1 MNLEPLFGLRIRT
14 PRLELRLPTESELNE
29 LYELAAA
36 GIHPPGEMP
45 FGVAWTDDL
54 TRDSFLAYHHS
65 LRESWTPEAWKV
77 DLGTWVDGVLAG
89 VQGIGADDYAER
101 RTIGT
106 GSWLGDRFQAQG
118 VGTEMR
124 TAVVELAFRELG
136 AAAVTSSAFETNA
149 ASRRVSEKL
158 GYSVV
163 GREFISPRGTPQPHV
178 LLRLERERWSG
189 APFAVEVGG
198 VEPCLPLFGAAQR
211 RT

>member
-1 MNLEPLFGLRIRT
+1 MNLEPLFGLRVRT

-65 LRESWTPEAWKV
+65 TRETWTPENWKI
-77 DLGTWVDGVLAG
+77 DLGTWLDGVLVG
-89 VQGIGADDYAER
+89 VQGIGAETYAEN

-106 GSWLGDRFQAQG
+106 GSWLGSRFQGRG
-118 VGTEMR
+118 VGTEMH
-124 TAVVELAFRELG
+124 TAVVELAFRELR
-136 AAAVTSSAFETNA
+136 AAAVTSDVFEANA

-158 GYSVV
+158 GYHVV
-163 GREFISPRGTPQPHV
+163 GHETLSPRGVPKPH
-178 LLRLERERWSG
+178 LKLRLDRSSWRG
-189 APFAVEVGG
+189 APFPVEVEGIA
-198 VEPCLPLFGAAQR
+198 PCLPLFGAV
-211 RT
+211 

>member
-1 MNLEPLFGLRIRT
+1 MRIEPLYGLRVRT
-14 PRLELRLPTESELNE
+14 PRLELRLPTDPELVE

-54 TRDSFLAYHHS
+54 TKESFLAYHHS
-65 LRESWTPEAWKV
+65 SRETWTPESWKI

-89 VQGIGADDYAER
+89 VQGIGADGYAEK

-106 GSWLGDRFQAQG
+106 GSWLGRRFQGRG

-136 AAAVTSSAFETNA
+136 AVAVTSSAFESNA
-149 ASRRVSEKL
+149 ASRGVSEKL
-158 GYSVV
+158 GYRLV
-163 GREFISPRGTPQPHV
+163 GRDTMSPRGTPKPH
-178 LLRLERERWSG
+178 LQLRLERDEWRG
-189 APFAVEVGG
+189 APFAVEIEG
-198 VEPCLPLFGAAQR
+198 VEGCLPLFGAA
-211 RT
+211 